1 MVYKYKFIC
10 FNKMEIMLEFYIVP
24 TPLGNPEDI
33 TLRAVRVLKEV
44 DFVVCEHHK
53 EYIRLVSKLEIPVK
67 EWIECQRK
75 DSESCLERLDEL
87 LAAGKT
93 GALVSDCGSPV
104 FEDPGF
110 PVLRYVAGK
119 NIKLVSLP
127 GANSLM
133 TALPLSPFEIRS
145 FYFGGFISQ
154 KKGLREQDLR
164 NLLKRKEWVIL
175 LETPYRLKNILELM
189 QAFAPKRN
197 IVLPFNLTLPDEVV
211 YSGTAGEILKA
222 LARDNKEKGEFLLL
236 IEGCR

>member
-1 MVYKYKFIC
+1 
-10 FNKMEIMLEFYIVP
+10 MEIKLKFYIVP

-53 EYIRLVSKLEIPVK
+53 EYIRLACSLQLPIK

-87 LAAGKT
+87 LAAGKV

-110 PVLRYVAGK
+110 PVLRYVAAKG
-119 NIKLVSLP
+119 IKLVSLP
-127 GANSLM
+127 GANSLI
-133 TALPLSPFEIRS
+133 TALPLSPSEIRS
-145 FYFGGFISQ
+145 FYFAGFISQ
-154 KKGLREQDLR
+154 KKGVREQDLR

-189 QAFAPKRN
+189 QSLAPKRN
-197 IVLPFNLTLPDEVV
+197 IVLPFNLTLPDETV
-211 YSGTAGEILKA
+211 YSGTADEILKA
-222 LARDNKEKGEFLLL
+222 LSQDNNEKGEFLLL

>member
-1 MVYKYKFIC
+1 MK
-10 FNKMEIMLEFYIVP
+10 FYIVP

-53 EYIRLVSKLEIPVK
+53 EYIRLAVGLQIPVK

-75 DSESCLERLDEL
+75 DTDSCLERLDEL
-87 LAAGKT
+87 LSAGKT

-119 NIKLVSLP
+119 KIELVSLP
-127 GANSLM
+127 GANSLI

-145 FYFGGFISQ
+145 FYFAGFISQ

-164 NLLKRKEWVIL
+164 ALLKRKEWVIL

-189 QAFAPKRN
+189 KNFTPKRH
-197 IVLPFNLTLPDEVV
+197 IVLPFNLTLPDETV
-211 YSGTAGEILKA
+211 YCGNAGEILKA
-222 LARDNKEKGEFLLL
+222 LANDKKDKGEFLIM
-236 IEGCR
+236 IEGCK

>member
-1 MVYKYKFIC
+1 M
-10 FNKMEIMLEFYIVP
+10 EFYIVP

-53 EYIRLVSKLEIPVK
+53 EYIRLACSLQLPIK

-87 LAAGKT
+87 LAAGKV

-110 PVLRYVAGK
+110 PVLRYVAAKG
-119 NIKLVSLP
+119 IKLVSLP
-127 GANSLM
+127 GANSLI

-145 FYFGGFISQ
+145 FYFAGFISQ
-154 KKGLREQDLR
+154 KKSVREQDLR

-189 QAFAPKRN
+189 QSLVPKRN
-197 IVLPFNLTLPDEVV
+197 IVLPFNLTLPDETV
-211 YSGTAGEILKA
+211 YSGTAGEILNA
-222 LARDNKEKGEFLLL
+222 LLQDNNEKGEFLLL

>member
-1 MVYKYKFIC
+1 M
-10 FNKMEIMLEFYIVP
+10 EFYIVP

-53 EYIRLVSKLEIPVK
+53 EYIRLACSLQLPIK

-87 LAAGKT
+87 LAAGKV

-110 PVLRYVAGK
+110 PVLRYVAAKG
-119 NIKLVSLP
+119 IKLVSLP
-127 GANSLM
+127 GANSLI
-133 TALPLSPFEIRS
+133 TALPLSPSEIRS
-145 FYFGGFISQ
+145 FYFAGFISQ
-154 KKGLREQDLR
+154 KKGVREQDLR

-189 QAFAPKRN
+189 QSLVPKRN
-197 IVLPFNLTLPDEVV
+197 IVLPFNLTLPDETV
-211 YSGTAGEILKA
+211 YSGTAGEILNA
-222 LARDNKEKGEFLLL
+222 LSQDNNEKGEFLLL

>member
-1 MVYKYKFIC
+1 M
-10 FNKMEIMLEFYIVP
+10 EFYIVP

-53 EYIRLVSKLEIPVK
+53 EYIRLAAGLHIPIK

-75 DSESCLERLDEL
+75 NSENCLERLDEFL
-87 LAAGKT
+87 SVGKT

-110 PVLRYVAGK
+110 PVLRYVAEK

-127 GANSLM
+127 GANSLI
-133 TALPLSPFEIRS
+133 TSLPLSPFEIRS
-145 FYFGGFISQ
+145 FFFAGFISQ
-154 KKGLREQDLR
+154 KKGLREQDLKK
-164 NLLKRKEWVIL
+164 LLKRKEWVIL

-189 QAFAPKRN
+189 QNFAPKRN
-197 IVLPFNLTLPDEVV
+197 IVLTFNLTLPDETV
-211 YSGTAGEILKA
+211 YCGNAGEILKS
-222 LARDNKEKGEFLLL
+222 LARDNNDKGEFLIM
-236 IEGCR
+236 IEGCK

>member
-1 MVYKYKFIC
+1 M
-10 FNKMEIMLEFYIVP
+10 EFYIVP

-53 EYIRLVSKLEIPVK
+53 EYIRLAAALQIPVK
-67 EWIECQRK
+67 EWIECQRR
-75 DSESCLERLDEL
+75 DSESCMERLDEL
-87 LAAGKT
+87 LSAGKT

-110 PVLRYVAGK
+110 PVLRYVAEK

-127 GANSLM
+127 GANSLI
-133 TALPLSPFEIRS
+133 TSLPLSPFEIRS
-145 FYFGGFISQ
+145 FYFAGFISQ
-154 KKGLREQDLR
+154 KKGLREQDLKK
-164 NLLKRKEWVIL
+164 LLKRKEWVIL

-189 QAFAPKRN
+189 QNFAPKRS
-197 IVLPFNLTLPDEVV
+197 IVLPFNLTLPDEAV
-211 YSGTAGEILKA
+211 YCGNAGEILKA
-222 LARDNKEKGEFLLL
+222 LARDNKNKGEFLIM

>member
-1 MVYKYKFIC
+1 M
-10 FNKMEIMLEFYIVP
+10 EFYIVP

-53 EYIRLVSKLEIPVK
+53 EYIRLVTSLQIPVK

-75 DSESCLERLDEL
+75 DSESCLERLDEFL
-87 LAAGKT
+87 DAGKK

-119 NIKLVSLP
+119 GIKLVSLP
-127 GANSLM
+127 GANSLI
-133 TALPLSPFEIRS
+133 TSLPLSPFEIRS
-145 FYFGGFISQ
+145 FYFAGFISQ
-154 KKGLREQDLR
+154 KKGIREQELR
-164 NLLKRKEWVIL
+164 SLLKRKEWVIL

-189 QAFAPKRN
+189 QSIAPKRN
-197 IVLPFNLTLPDEVV
+197 IVLPFNLTLADEAV
-211 YSGTAGEILKA
+211 YSGTAADILNA
-222 LARDNKEKGEFLLL
+222 LSRDNKEKGEFLLL
-236 IEGCR
+236 IEGCGR